1 MRELIPWAQP
11 RAWPIGLSH
20 CHYSPCEHERSLM
33 METSSHS
40 SWHPRHL
47 GQCLITR
54 GCSVTPLHA
63 QMKLVLQAGEFPRR
77 ESWTL
82 TGHEKS
88 KPRSS
93 SSLHSQREKIGGQ
106 HLACPHAW
114 GNRQLNVTCQ
124 AGCLHLPTDPCPGE
138 KSSRAPLSPVGKV
151 VTGETC
157 CSAWES

>member
-1 MRELIPWAQP
+1 MGTAK
-11 RAWPIGLSH
+11 GLAHRTNSLPLF
-20 CHYSPCEHERSLM
+20 SCEHEHSLM

-40 SWHPRHL
+40 SGHPRHW

-82 TGHEKS
+82 TGQEKS

-93 SSLHSQREKIGGQ
+93 SSLHRGRKLEGNKLLVHMHEITGNWKSRVRQAASVSPQTPVLGRSPAEPPSLPLAKWWQEK
-106 HLACPHAW
+106 LAAVH
-114 GNRQLNVTCQ
+114 
-124 AGCLHLPTDPCPGE
+124 
-138 KSSRAPLSPVGKV
+138 GK
-151 VTGETC
+151 
-157 CSAWES
+157 AN